1 MQILF
6 VGGTG
11 LISSA
16 SSSLAVERGHDLT
29 LLTRGGSSVAFPP
42 EGAQVI
48 RADARDPEALRSALR
63 GRRLRGEKFDAVVQW
78 IGFTPDH
85 IAEDMETFHELTD
98 QYVYISSA
106 SAYQKPPEHYLV
118 REGVTPLDNPH
129 WQYSRDKI
137 ASEQVIRDSG
147 LPFTIVRPSLTYGYS
162 QFPVCIGSWD
172 KPWTIVDRMRRG
184 APILIPGDGT
194 SLWVNTHHRDFAV
207 GLVGLLGNP
216 AAMNEDFHITS
227 DEVLTWNQIYAAV
240 ADAAGIPPRTFA
252 QQVVHVP
259 TDAFIAADREQFEGS
274 LWGDKVHSTVFDNS
288 KIKAAVPDFDA
299 KIPFAE
305 GIRETVA
312 WFEADESRRGIDDEA
327 NDLWD
332 RIAAAQQAAAS

>member
-1 MQILF
+1 
-6 VGGTG
+6 
-11 LISSA
+11 
-16 SSSLAVERGHDLT
+16 
-29 LLTRGGSSVAFPP
+29 
-42 EGAQVI
+42 
-48 RADARDPEALRSALR
+48 
-63 GRRLRGEKFDAVVQW
+63 
-78 IGFTPDH
+78 
-85 IAEDMETFHELTD
+85 METFDELTD
-98 QYVYISSA
+98 QYVFISSA
-106 SAYQKPPEHYLV
+106 SAYQKPPEHYVV
-118 REGVTPLDNPH
+118 REGVTPLENPH

-137 ASEQVIRDSG
+137 ACEQVIQDSG
-147 LPFTIVRPSLTYGYS
+147 VPFTIVRPSLTYGYS
-162 QFPVCIGSWD
+162 QFPVCVGSWT

-194 SLWVNTHHRDFAV
+194 SLWVNTHHQDFAV

-216 AAMNEDFHITS
+216 AAINEDFHITS

-288 KIKAAVPDFDA
+288 KIKAAVSDFNA

-312 WFEADESRRGIDDEA
+312 WFEADESRRGIEDDA

-332 RIAAAQQAAAS
+332 RIAAAQQAATI